1 LRATAVYGT
10 AMVVL
15 ATVVDLLHGVSHVG
29 QEVLS
34 LQAWQWAYVACVIFL
49 APVVAAVLL
58 WSPYRLAGAW
68 LLFGS
73 MVGSLVFD
81 LAYHFLLEG
90 SDNVFTLEPGAWLV
104 PFQIS
109 SVLLVA
115 TSGLGA
121 LVGGWAVLRLS
132 RPQTSPQG
140 AVLEEKSRR
149 RTI

>member
-15 ATVVDLLHGVSHVG
+15 ATVVNLLHGVSHVG

-34 LQAWQWAYVACVIFL
+34 LQAWQWAYVVCVIFL

-58 WSPYRLAGAW
+58 WSPYSLAGAW

-90 SDNVFTLEPGAWLV
+90 PDNAFTLEPGAWLA

-115 TSGLGA
+115 TSGLGV

-132 RPQTSPQG
+132 RLRTPPEG
-140 AVLEEKSRR
+140 AALAEKGQR
-149 RTI
+149 

>member
-1 LRATAVYGT
+1 MRTTAVYAT

-15 ATVVDLLHGVSHVG
+15 ATAVNLLHGVSHVG

-34 LQAWQWAYVACVIFL
+34 LQVWQWAYVICVIFL

-58 WSPYRLAGAW
+58 WSPYPLAGAW

-73 MVGSLVFD
+73 MAGSFVFD
-81 LAYHFLLEG
+81 LAYHFLIKG
-90 SDNVFTLEPGAWLV
+90 PDNVFTLQPGAWLV
-104 PFQIS
+104 PFRLS
-109 SVLLVA
+109 AMLLVA

-132 RPQTSPQG
+132 HLQTRRPSDGP
-140 AVLEEKSRR
+140 VLTEKGQR
-149 RTI
+149 